1 MKIIVTKGGLFY
13 DPQLWI
19 TGSPL
24 QSLIL
29 QVNQSFHYSIFTL
42 KDTNSIF
49 MLVNLGNGFYNRYS
63 EGFPGEINSI

>member
-1 MKIIVTKGGLFY
+1 MPENARSY
-13 DPQLWI
+13 
-19 TGSPL
+19 SPL